1 MRAVRIIAYLLATA
15 LSLVIYLLHKQWL
28 SWLVLITVVLLP
40 AVSLLIS
47 LPAMLT
53 AKAQLKYPTRVRL
66 GMPAKVTLVT
76 KCPFP
81 LAKVDCRLRLQNT
94 LSGERYVGTPGEYIP
109 TEHCGVMEIVC
120 DRLWVWDCLGLFRRK
135 LKTAEPGQVY
145 IEPKPVAGELPELAG
160 NRQAALWVPKP
171 GGGFSENH
179 ELRLYRPG
187 DDLRNIH
194 WKLSRKTGKLIYR
207 EAMEPAQK
215 QMALVL
221 TLSGDADELDRKLGV
236 LLDASN
242 RLLTQ
247 QKHHRVH
254 CCSGSG
260 IRVLDITDPESQ
272 QAAMDALLR
281 STPTVGEWIPQDGDA
296 DLRCLIGG
304 DDREE

>member
-1 MRAVRIIAYLLATA
+1 M
-15 LSLVIYLLHKQWL
+15 IYLLHKQWL
-28 SWLVLITVVLLP
+28 SWLLLVAVVALP
-40 AVSLLIS
+40 VVSLLLS

-53 AKAQLKYPTRVRL
+53 AKAELKYPTRVRL

-76 KCPFP
+76 KCRFP
-81 LAKVDCRLRLQNT
+81 LATVECRLRLQNK

-109 TEHCGVMEIVC
+109 TEHCGLMEITC
-120 DRLWVWDCLGLFRRK
+120 DRLWVYDALGLFRRK
-135 LKTAEPGQVY
+135 LKLAELGQVY
-145 IEPKPVAGELPELAG
+145 IEPRPVAGELPELAG
-160 NRQAALWVPKP
+160 NRQAAVWVPKP

-187 DDLRNIH
+187 DDLRSIH

-242 RLLTQ
+242 RLLSQ
-247 QKHHRVH
+247 GRSHRVH
-254 CCSGSG
+254 CCTAEG
-260 IRVLDITDPESQ
+260 IRVLDVTDPESQ
-272 QAAMDALLR
+272 QAALDALLR
-281 STPTVGEWIPQDGDA
+281 STPTVGQWIPEDGDA
-296 DLRCLIGG
+296 GLRCLIGG
-304 DDREE
+304 DSHEA

>member
-1 MRAVRIIAYLLATA
+1 M
-15 LSLVIYLLHKQWL
+15 IYLLHKQWL
-28 SWLVLITVVLLP
+28 SWLVLLAVILLP
-40 AVSLLIS
+40 PVSLLMS

-53 AKAQLKYPTRVRL
+53 AKAELKYPTRVRM
-66 GMPAKVTLVT
+66 GMPAKVTLIT
-76 KCPFP
+76 KSRFP
-81 LAKVDCRLRLQNT
+81 LAQVDCRLRLHNK

-120 DRLWVWDCLGLFRRK
+120 DRLWVYDALGLFRRK
-135 LKTAEPGQVY
+135 LKITDLGQVV
-145 IEPKPVAGELPELAG
+145 IEPKPVTGQLPELTG
-160 NRQAALWVPKP
+160 NRQAAVWVPKP

-221 TLSGDADELDRKLGV
+221 TLCGDADELDRKLGV

-242 RLLTQ
+242 RLLSEGRG
-247 QKHHRVH
+247 HRVH
-254 CCSGSG
+254 YCAAEGV
-260 IRVLDITDPESQ
+260 RALDITDPESQ
-272 QAAMDALLR
+272 QAVMDALLR
-281 STPTVGEWIPQDGDA
+281 STPTVGEWIPENGDDG
-296 DLRCLIGG
+296 LNCLIGG
-304 DDREE
+304 DDHEA

>member
-1 MRAVRIIAYLLATA
+1 MRAAKITAYVLATV
-15 LSLVIYLLHKQWL
+15 LSFVIYLLHKQWL
-28 SWLVLITVVLLP
+28 SWLVLITVLALP
-40 AVSLLIS
+40 TVSLLIS

-53 AKAQLKYPTRVRL
+53 AKAELKYPARVRL

-76 KCPFP
+76 KCRFP
-81 LAKVDCRLRLQNT
+81 LATVDCRLRLQNK

-120 DRLWVWDCLGLFRRK
+120 DRLWVYDALGLFRRK
-135 LKTAEPGQVY
+135 LKVTEAGNVF
-145 IEPKPVAGELPELAG
+145 IEPKPVMGRLPELAG
-160 NRQAALWVPKP
+160 NRPAAVWVPKP

-179 ELRLYRPG
+179 ELRLYGPG

-242 RLLTQ
+242 RLLSGQ
-247 QKHHRVH
+247 QGHRVH
-254 CCSGSG
+254 CCTAEG
-260 IRVLDITDPESQ
+260 IRVLDITDPGSQ
-272 QAAMDALLR
+272 QAALDALLG
-281 STPTVGEWIPQDGDA
+281 STPTVGEWIPEDGDTS
-296 DLRCLIGG
+296 LNCLIGG
-304 DDREE
+304 DDHG